1 MNLNLKRYIADSH
14 YWYPERVCNNNFN
27 DPSYMQGRQSP
38 IQNGNLEGFFLS
50 DQYYQR
56 VLSDQYYEGFLSDRY
71 YEGFLSDQYYE
82 GFFYLIN
89 IMKGFLSDQYY
100 EGFLSDQYYEGFGR
114 FNSDHSN
121 IFSCSGCR
129 ATFVEIHN
137 WK

>member
-1 MNLNLKRYIADSH
+1 
-14 YWYPERVCNNNFN
+14 
-27 DPSYMQGRQSP
+27 MQGRQSP

-82 GFFYLIN
+82 GF
-89 IMKGFLSDQYY
+89 
-100 EGFLSDQYYEGFGR
+100 GR